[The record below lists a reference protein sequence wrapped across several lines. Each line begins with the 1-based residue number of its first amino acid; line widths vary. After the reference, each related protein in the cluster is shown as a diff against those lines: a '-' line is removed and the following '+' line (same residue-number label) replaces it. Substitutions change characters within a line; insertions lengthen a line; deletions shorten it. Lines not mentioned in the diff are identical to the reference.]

1 MGHCVG
7 VFRFK
12 HHSSYVALSH
22 CGSSLS
28 QVSQRLCCVESLW
41 GAFCL
46 RHHSGYI
53 ALGHCVG
60 VFCLTHHSSYVAWG
74 YGVGGVCLWRQALCA
89 AQVAC
94 VQPSAHAGSKRA
106 FTMRVLP
113 RRCLTTSSLLS
124 STSAA
129 LFGLSSPRRLPPL
142 PPWCWAAPATAA
154 PTCGKSPVCLCAR
167 VIRSIDSK
175 MASSTASRWW
185 AKATRAAVFPR
196 RKTMAPVIGGPST

>member
-1 MGHCVG
+1 
-7 VFRFK
+7 
-12 HHSSYVALSH
+12 
-22 CGSSLS
+22 
-28 QVSQRLCCVESLW
+28 
-41 GAFCL
+41 
-46 RHHSGYI
+46 
-53 ALGHCVG
+53 
-60 VFCLTHHSSYVAWG
+60 
-74 YGVGGVCLWRQALCA
+74 LCA

-154 PTCGKSPVCLCAR
+154 PTCGKRPVCLCAR
-167 VIRSIDSK
+167 VIRSIDSSTTTSHVAPPR
-175 MASSTASRWW
+175 MPSSLPCLLLATVLTSLPEELELLRAHAGTFSVFGLDVRLVRVRLLVLALPLHEVAGLRGHAVVVIIGTA
-185 AKATRAAVFPR
+185 
-196 RKTMAPVIGGPST
+196 